1 MNQLAIYEAISQA
14 ALTAADQGDT
24 MPTTELGW
32 LEFAVKNWG
41 LAGVA
46 LCGFLFAMYR
56 ATQWAGRRFDRY
68 LESTETLTKTTT
80 EAIPK
85 VLDTVSEIKSDLK
98 QVIKTMSRVS
108 GVVHRNCGRNE
119 EPDSDTELGSGS
131 GDIHDDGKHGRKSGE
146 RN

>member
-14 ALTAADQGDT
+14 ALTAADQGNT

-56 ATQWAGRRFDRY
+56 ATAWAGRRFDRY
-68 LESTETLTKTTT
+68 LESTETAAKTAT

-85 VLDTVSEIKSDLK
+85 VLDVVHEIKADVKELGK
-98 QVIKTMSRVS
+98 RTVRIS
-108 GVVHRNCGRNE
+108 GVVHRNCGRHE
-119 EPDSDTELGSGS
+119 EPDSDTELGSDS
-131 GDIHDDGKHGRKSGE
+131 GDIHDDRHGRKSGE
-146 RN
+146 R